1 METPGLITSC
11 SSWESLFLGVTS
23 FEAQILPCLFVDS
36 HSKLFVCVCVC
47 VCVCARAHAHTNLSI
62 LTDSFGVL
70 HSVDSQRRWSML

>member
-1 METPGLITSC
+1 METPGMITSC
-11 SSWESLFLGVTS
+11 RSWESLFLRVTS
-23 FEAQILPCLFVDS
+23 FEAQILPCGSVDS

-47 VCVCARAHAHTNLSI
+47 VCAHANLST

>member
-47 VCVCARAHAHTNLSI
+47 VCVCVRARTRI
-62 LTDSFGVL
+62 LI
-70 HSVDSQRRWSML
+70 SQS